1 MTKKQTIYYA
11 ARIEAARK
19 NRVFASRDRAASTI
33 HVSVEALTDYEN
45 GITVPPCDVVAVMC
59 SAYQLPDLRNAHVR
73 NYCPLMRE
81 GIAEHSELGTAALGW
96 VAMASEVNSTMQR
109 FARIALNNRIDAGEQ
124 ADAQR
129 VRQKAVELT
138 KLMQETITA
147 IDTAL
152 GGKRK

>member
-1 MTKKQTIYYA
+1 
-11 ARIEAARK
+11 
-19 NRVFASRDRAASTI
+19 
-33 HVSVEALTDYEN
+33 
-45 GITVPPCDVVAVMC
+45 
-59 SAYQLPDLRNAHVR
+59 
-73 NYCPLMRE
+73 MRE